1 MNILSIVLRL
11 IHILAGVFWVGG
23 AWMMK
28 FYIAP
33 TVGSTAESGQQFMR
47 HFVGKTNLLNMMM
60 AAAGLA
66 VTAGAILFIRNP
78 PGWASSSAGIGF
90 GIGAFFALIGFVFG
104 ILIGR
109 NTRAVM
115 GLGSQIKGQPT
126 PEQLAQMQMLQ
137 KRLGMYST
145 INAYSLLLAV
155 TFMATAR
162 YFIF

>member
-115 GLGSQIKGQPT
+115 GLGAQIKGQPT

>member
-1 MNILSIVLRL
+1 MNILTIILRL

-33 TVGSTAESGQQFMR
+33 TVGDTAEAGQKFMS
-47 HFVGKTNLLNMMM
+47 HFTGKTNFLNMVT

-66 VTAGAILFIRNP
+66 VTAGVILYIRNP
-78 PGWASSSAGIGF
+78 PGWSSSSSGIGF
-90 GIGAFFALIGFVFG
+90 SIGALFATIGFVYG

-109 NTRAVM
+109 NTKAVLA
-115 GLGSQIKGQPT
+115 LGAQIKGQPT

-137 KRLGMYST
+137 KRLGTYST
-145 INAYSLLLAV
+145 VNAYALLLAV
-155 TFMATAR
+155 TFMATSR